1 MGSSFPQCNS
11 SQEAWQWDP
20 RGTSLGNSCPSS
32 SAHLSEANHPFK
44 TSSRAWQAKGSCLPT
59 PPPILAGTLVTQEVS
74 SGSHGSLDVGG
85 STREGHPVVGME
97 LFQNSPLRT

>member
-11 SQEAWQWDP
+11 SQEGWWWAP

-32 SAHLSEANHPFK
+32 SANLSEANHEFK
-44 TSSRAWQAKGSCLPT
+44 ASSRAWQAKGSSMPT
-59 PPPILAGTLVTQEVS
+59 PPPILASNLVMKEVS
-74 SGSHGSLDVGG
+74 SGPHRPLDVGG